1 MGASGFLSTSSCV
14 LGQWKQDKH
23 HTCCQKRD
31 NKRETRH
38 ALGPWG
44 FFCLL
49 YSRARAEEASDSETP
64 VRADEESPTS
74 PLSSWGQG
82 KDILE
87 DGGLLDNTSCPPALT
102 MDACLHP
109 HLHHGGARG
118 PRLPPTHTVPGS
130 HTLQCQ
136 AGPREEPGRLP
147 RHSGAHP
154 RPQPRCQRGPW
165 GPRQGPGRS
174 QDVCP
179 ATAVCPHLVSAG
191 PVGTLGLGPHPSPA
205 RCPLLLGIDL
215 D

>member
-14 LGQWKQDKH
+14 LGQWKRDKH

-87 DGGLLDNTSCPPALT
+87 DGRLLDNTQLSSSPHHGRLPPPAPAPRRCQGAQT
-102 MDACLHP
+102 SAHTHCARKPHP
-109 HLHHGGARG
+109 PVPGRAQGGART
-118 PRLPPTHTVPGS
+118 PAPPQRCAPPPPTPVSAGPVGT
-130 HTLQCQ
+130 Q

-147 RHSGAHP
+147 CHSGMPPPGVSGTRGDPGP
-154 RPQPRCQRGPW
+154 RPTSVTSKVPP
-165 GPRQGPGRS
+165 P
-174 QDVCP
+174 
-179 ATAVCPHLVSAG
+179 
-191 PVGTLGLGPHPSPA
+191 LGY
-205 RCPLLLGIDL
+205 
-215 D
+215 